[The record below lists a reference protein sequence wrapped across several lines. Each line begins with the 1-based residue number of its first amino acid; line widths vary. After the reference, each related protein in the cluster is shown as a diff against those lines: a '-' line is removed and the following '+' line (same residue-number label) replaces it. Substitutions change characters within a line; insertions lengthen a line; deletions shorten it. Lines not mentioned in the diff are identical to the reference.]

1 MDSNLDIDNNS
12 NKDALTDGLII
23 LRYLFGLRGDVLI
36 SGVVASDAK
45 RTSSTEIQSYLE
57 SLMSLNTAGPEI
69 TSSLEYSVDE
79 NQIEIGTVTATDP
92 DGDQLSFSV
101 GGQDVNKISIDSNT
115 GSMNFIDAP
124 DFEVKSSYSF
134 EITVSDGEY
143 EVTQTMTIS
152 INDVNDAPSFLDEW
166 RDENYEL
173 ISGPNFTIAENHNA
187 SQNFGKFSP
196 YDEDGDQ
203 MTFSISGD
211 ELYVS
216 GYDKLYFY
224 NSKRTS
230 RKI

>member
-1 MDSNLDIDNNS
+1 MEIDPFDALTDGLLVLRGMFGLSGDALILGTVASDAIYKTASEIQARIDEMGNTLDIDNNS

-101 GGQDVNKISIDSNT
+101 GGQDGNKISIDSNT

-124 DFEVKSSYSF
+124 NFEVKSSYSF
-134 EITVSDGEY
+134 EITVSESLKSLK
-143 EVTQTMTIS
+143 Q
-152 INDVNDAPSFLDEW
+152 
-166 RDENYEL
+166 
-173 ISGPNFTIAENHNA
+173 
-187 SQNFGKFSP
+187 
-196 YDEDGDQ
+196 
-203 MTFSISGD
+203 
-211 ELYVS
+211 
-216 GYDKLYFY
+216 
-224 NSKRTS
+224 
-230 RKI
+230 